1 MLVLYWQVAL
11 NVLDMEIFTLEDDIK
26 VFCETAK
33 SFPDG
38 ILKAH
43 QELESILT
51 CSKQRRYFGIS
62 SRNAKG
68 IIIYDAAAEEIYQ
81 GEAEELGCEKFMIQS
96 GQYISM
102 MIEDYINDIT
112 AIAKA
117 FQLLIT
123 YPGID
128 PEGYCIEWYLNEK
141 DVRCMVRLVKE
152 AQPVSLAEKQQK

>member
-1 MLVLYWQVAL
+1 
-11 NVLDMEIFTLEDDIK
+11 MEMFTLENDIK

-43 QELESILT
+43 QELESIISF
-51 CSKQRRYFGIS
+51 SKQRRYFGIS
-62 SRNAKG
+62 NRNAKG

-81 GEAEELGCEKFMIQS
+81 GEAEELGCEKFVIQS
-96 GQYISM
+96 GQYISLL
-102 MIEDYINDIT
+102 IEDYINDIA

-117 FQLLIT
+117 FHLLIA
-123 YPGID
+123 YPGSD

-141 DVRCMVRLVKE
+141 DVRCMIRLVK
-152 AQPVSLAEKQQK
+152 A

>member
-1 MLVLYWQVAL
+1 
-11 NVLDMEIFTLEDDIK
+11 MEKFTIEEDIK

-33 SFPDG
+33 SFPGG
-38 ILKAH
+38 IIEAH
-43 QELESILT
+43 KELHSIIT
-51 CSKQRRYFGIS
+51 SSAERRYFGIS
-62 SRNAKG
+62 RPNTKG

-96 GQYISM
+96 GQYISLL
-102 MIEDYINDIT
+102 IEDYVHDIT
-112 AIAKA
+112 AIANA

-128 PEGYCIEWYLNEK
+128 PAGYCIEWYLNEK

-152 AQPVSLAEKQQK
+152 AQPVSPAEKQQK

>member
-1 MLVLYWQVAL
+1 MVVLNWQVAL

-51 CSKQRRYFGIS
+51 CAKQRRYFGIS

-81 GEAEELGCEKFMIQS
+81 GEAEELGCEKFVIQS

-102 MIEDYINDIT
+102 LIEDYAKDIT

-117 FQLLIT
+117 FQLLIA
-123 YPGID
+123 YPDID
-128 PEGYCIEWYLNEK
+128 PEGYCIIWYLNEK
-141 DVRCMVRLVKE
+141 DVRCMVRLI
-152 AQPVSLAEKQQK
+152 S

>member
-1 MLVLYWQVAL
+1 
-11 NVLDMEIFTLEDDIK
+11 MEKFTLEDDIK

-38 ILKAH
+38 IMEAH
-43 QELESILT
+43 KELESIIS

-81 GEAEELGCEKFMIQS
+81 GEAEELGCEKFVIES
-96 GQYISM
+96 GQYISLLV
-102 MIEDYINDIT
+102 ENYVSDVP
-112 AIAKA
+112 AIVKA
-117 FQLLIT
+117 FQLLMA

-128 PEGYCIEWYLNEK
+128 PQGYCIEWYLNEK
-141 DVRCMVRLVKE
+141 DVRCMVRLNR
-152 AQPVSLAEKQQK
+152 

>member
-1 MLVLYWQVAL
+1 MVLNEL
-11 NVLDMEIFTLEDDIK
+11 GMEKFTIEEDIK

-33 SFPDG
+33 SFPEG
-38 ILKAH
+38 IVEAH
-43 QELESILT
+43 KELESILS

-68 IIIYDAAAEEIYQ
+68 IVNYDAAAEEIYQ
-81 GEAEELGCEKFMIQS
+81 GEAEELGCEKFVIQS
-96 GQYISM
+96 GQYISIL
-102 MIEDYINDIT
+102 IEDYIADIK

-117 FQLLIT
+117 FQLLIA

-141 DVRCMVRLVKE
+141 NVRCMVRLI
-152 AQPVSLAEKQQK
+152 S